1 MNHMMCNPLFGK
13 QESQESIQ
21 EYQNQAKIPKDS
33 RITSIKFRVADPSP
47 LGLRKK
53 LKARG

>member
-21 EYQNQAKIPKDS
+21 ESQNQAKIPKDS
-33 RITSIKFRVADPSP
+33 RIMSVKSQSCGP
-47 LGLRKK
+47 LASGFKEETHR
-53 LKARG
+53 

>member
-21 EYQNQAKIPKDS
+21 ESQNQAKIPKDS
-33 RITSIKFRVADPSP
+33 RITSDKSELWTPRLWV
-47 LGLRKK
+47 
-53 LKARG
+53 